1 MEVKRWRVFLDTSA
15 LIAGV
20 VSSTGAAHEVLRL
33 AEAGLIELVIS
44 RQVLIEADRNLS
56 TKLPAVV
63 PDYERLL
70 KALKP
75 SVVEDPAPEAVEE
88 ARLVIH
94 HNDAPILAAAREA
107 NVDYLVSWNTKH
119 FPTRS
124 VKDFVTFPVVTPGEL
139 LTAFRRMLPS
149 QL

>member
-1 MEVKRWRVFLDTSA
+1 VKFCVWPKP
-15 LIAGV
+15 
-20 VSSTGAAHEVLRL
+20 
-33 AEAGLIELVIS
+33 GLIELVIS

-75 SVVEDPAPEAVEE
+75 SVVEDPVPEAVKE
-88 ARLVIH
+88 ARSVIH
-94 HNDAPILAAAREA
+94 HNDAPILAAARKA

-119 FPTRS
+119 FHTRL
-124 VKDFVTFPVVTPGEL
+124 VREFVHFQVVTPGEL
-139 LTAFRRMLPS
+139 LQEFRRMLPS

>member
-1 MEVKRWRVFLDTSA
+1 VKFCVWPKP
-15 LIAGV
+15 
-20 VSSTGAAHEVLRL
+20 
-33 AEAGLIELVIS
+33 GLIELVIS

-75 SVVEDPAPEAVEE
+75 SVVEDPVPEAVKE
-88 ARLVIH
+88 ARSVIH
-94 HNDAPILAAAREA
+94 HNDAPILAAARKA

-119 FPTRS
+119 FQMRS
-124 VKDFVTFPVVTPGEL
+124 VVILSIF
-139 LTAFRRMLPS
+139 